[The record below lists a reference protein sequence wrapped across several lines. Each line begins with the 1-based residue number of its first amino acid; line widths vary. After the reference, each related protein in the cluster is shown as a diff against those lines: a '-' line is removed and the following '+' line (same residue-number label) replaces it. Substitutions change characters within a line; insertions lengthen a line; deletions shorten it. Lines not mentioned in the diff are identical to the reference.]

1 MSQTAVA
8 HIGDL
13 TVVTLSS
20 TVNTASAPSIRRIF
34 SSLLNDGYRRLI
46 IDLSKVEVIDSSG
59 LGVLIEL
66 LKKIRVGEGE
76 LRVAGIP
83 THLETVFELTHLD
96 QVFSIYS
103 NADDAIAA

>member
-8 HIGDL
+8 QIGEL
-13 TVVTLSS
+13 TVVTLGD
-20 TVNTASAPSIRRIF
+20 TVNVASAASVRHIF
-34 SSLLNDGYRRLI
+34 SALLNDGHRRLI
-46 IDLSKVEVIDSSG
+46 IDLSKVETIDSSG

-83 THLETVFELTHLD
+83 SHLQVVFELTHLD
-96 QVFSIYS
+96 QVFRIYS
-103 NADDAIAA
+103 NTDEAIAA

>member
-1 MSQTAVA
+1 MPLPSVTQ
-8 HIGDL
+8 IGNL
-13 TVVTLSS
+13 TVVTLCESLN
-20 TVNTASAPSIRRIF
+20 VASAPDARRLF
-34 SSLLNDGYRRLI
+34 STLLKEGYRRLI
-46 IDLSKVEVIDSSG
+46 VDLSQVNTIDSAG

-83 THLETVFELTHLD
+83 AHLQIVFELTHLD
-96 QVFSIYS
+96 QVFRIYS